1 MKLSLEQKK
10 VIKSLSFCTAVGIL
24 ADIIEQLVKGCFSLS
39 DTLLF
44 SIFLVLGF
52 TVLGIIYIL
61 GMKTPKK

>member
-24 ADIIEQLVKGCFSLS
+24 ADIIEQLIKGCFSLS

>member
-1 MKLSLEQKK
+1 MKLSKEQKK
-10 VIKSLSFCTAVGIL
+10 VIQSLSLCTVVGIL
-24 ADIIEQLVKGCFSLS
+24 ADIIEQLIKGCFSLS

>member
-1 MKLSLEQKK
+1 MKLSKEQKK

-24 ADIIEQLVKGCFSLS
+24 ADVIEQLVKGCFSLA

>member
-1 MKLSLEQKK
+1 MKLSKEQKK
-10 VIKSLSFCTAVGIL
+10 VILSLSLCTVVGIL
-24 ADIIEQLVKGCFSLS
+24 ADIIEQLIKGCFSLS

-44 SIFLVLGF
+44 SIFMVLGF